1 VVKRALACLLL
12 TFALGLAALAG
23 DSARA
28 QASEGWAYD
37 LMNEL
42 MSPYCPGRLLS
53 DCPSPQAQT
62 LRMWLIVQEASGRPR
77 AEVEAEVVARYG
89 ESILGAPR
97 AEGFGIAAYA
107 MPAAVFLAGGSLLFW
122 FLRRQTRPAPTT
134 VSLTPSAPLDP
145 ELERLV
151 DEKLAE
157 R

>member
-1 VVKRALACLLL
+1 MVKRTLAGLLL
-12 TFALGLAALAG
+12 ALGLVLAALAG
-23 DSARA
+23 EAGHA
-28 QASEGWAYD
+28 QAKQGWAYD

-62 LRMWLIVQEASGRPR
+62 LRMWLIVQEAAGRPR

-89 ESILGAPR
+89 ESILAAPR

-107 MPAAVFLAGGSLLFW
+107 APAAAFVAGGGLLFW
-122 FLRRQTRPAPTT
+122 FLRRQTRKPPGPVA
-134 VSLTPSAPLDP
+134 LAPSAPFDP

>member
-1 VVKRALACLLL
+1 VVKRALAGLLFV
-12 TFALGLAALAG
+12 FALGLAALTG
-23 DSARA
+23 DTARA
-28 QASEGWAYD
+28 QPSEGWAYD

-42 MSPYCPGRLLS
+42 MSPYCPGRLLA

-77 AEVEAEVVARYG
+77 AEVEAEVIARYG
-89 ESILGAPR
+89 ESVMSAPR
-97 AEGFGIAAYA
+97 AEGFGLAAYLI
-107 MPAAVFLAGGSLLFW
+107 PAGVFLAGGGLLLW
-122 FLRRQTRPAPTT
+122 FLRRQTRTAPTPG
-134 VSLTPSAPLDP
+134 SFTPSAALDP

>member
-1 VVKRALACLLL
+1 VVKRTLACLLL

-23 DSARA
+23 DAARA
-28 QASEGWAYD
+28 DDSKGWAYD

-77 AEVEAEVVARYG
+77 AEVEAEVIARYG

-97 AEGFGIAAYA
+97 AEGFGLAAYV
-107 MPAAVFLAGGSLLFW
+107 MPAAVFLAGGGLLLW
-122 FLRRQTRPAPTT
+122 FLRRQTRSAPTPAS
-134 VSLTPSAPLDP
+134 VAPSLPLDP

>member
-1 VVKRALACLLL
+1 MVKRTLAGLLL
-12 TFALGLAALAG
+12 ALGLALAALPG
-23 DSARA
+23 GSLRA
-28 QASEGWAYD
+28 QAKQGWAYD
-37 LMNEL
+37 VMNEL

-62 LRMWLIVQEASGRPR
+62 LRMWLIVQEAAGRPR

-89 ESILGAPR
+89 ESILAAPR

-107 MPAAVFLAGGSLLFW
+107 APAAAFVAGGGLLLW
-122 FLRRQTRPAPTT
+122 FLRRQTRKSPAP
-134 VSLTPSAPLDP
+134 LAPAPSAAFDP